1 MIARSRTGLRLVVA
15 VAFLVALC
23 GFFVPHTSHAATTTQ
38 TGAATSE
45 LFPEGKPYI
54 MRLGATRAKRIA
66 RESTLLN
73 EWRKDHPVK
82 NVQVSSD
89 SKDHTWT
96 VSYQGADKKTHS
108 QVIIDDKSGRVKEV
122 RTGAQ
127 VAWQMARG
135 YKGAFGRSL
144 TRPIIWIPLFVLF
157 LVPLIRWRRLISLHT
172 LDLLMLCAFAASL
185 VWFNRGE
192 IETSVP
198 LAYPPLVYLFL
209 RLIGIG
215 FWRERRSR
223 HDESG
228 DRPPLRLRPSL
239 ESAFPTW
246 ALVSIMLFALGLR
259 VGLNAF
265 DSNVID
271 VGYAGVI
278 GADRIEHGQ
287 TLYGTFP
294 NDCSQC
300 DTYGPLTYLSYVP
313 FEKLMPWTGTW
324 NDLPAAHVAATVFDI
339 LALLGLLILGWRI
352 AGPRLGVGL
361 SLAWATYPFS
371 AYALESNSNDSLV
384 AAILAWGLVVAHRP
398 IGRGMAIAFA
408 AWAKFAPGILL
419 LLWLRHPFPRA
430 GSRKRWPGYLAG
442 LVLATVLSAWP
453 LLLDG
458 GDGVR
463 RFWSRTMA
471 YQLDRESPFSI
482 WGQHLGLQPVQRA
495 VEVVVVLIA
504 IVVVA
509 RPRAL
514 DLRRFAALS
523 AALLIG
529 LQIAMPHWFYL
540 YIPWFLPCALVAMV
554 PTWRVVHDVR
564 EPAPAGDQ
572 VATGE
577 PDAGPEQLAPA

>member
-1 MIARSRTGLRLVVA
+1 MIARSRTGLLMVVA
-15 VAFLVALC
+15 VTFLMGVC
-23 GFFVPHTSHAATTTQ
+23 GFSLPHTAHGATTPAG
-38 TGAATSE
+38 TGTSA

-54 MRLGATRAKRIA
+54 MRLGASRAKKIA
-66 RESTLLN
+66 RESGRLDG
-73 EWRKDHPVK
+73 WRKDHPVK
-82 NVQVSSD
+82 QVQVSSD

-96 VSYQGADKKTHS
+96 VSYLGADKKTHS
-108 QVIIDDKSGRVKEV
+108 QIIIDDATGTVKEV

-135 YKGAFGRSL
+135 YNGAFGRSL
-144 TRPIIWIPLFVLF
+144 TRPIIWIPLFILF
-157 LVPLIRWRRLISLHT
+157 LVPLIRWRRLVSLHT
-172 LDLLMLCAFAASL
+172 LDLLMLCGFGVSL

-192 IETSVP
+192 IEISVP
-198 LAYPPLVYLFL
+198 LVYPPLVYLFV
-209 RLIGIG
+209 RLLVIG
-215 FWRERRSR
+215 FRRERRSAADGPGER
-223 HDESG
+223 
-228 DRPPLRLRPSL
+228 RPLRVRPSL
-239 ESAFPTW
+239 ESVFPTW
-246 ALVSIMLFALGLR
+246 LLVSILLFAIGLR

-278 GADRIEHGQ
+278 GADRIEHGR

-294 NDCSQC
+294 SDCSQC
-300 DTYGPLTYLSYVP
+300 DTYGPLTYLAYVP
-313 FEKLMPWTGTW
+313 FEKLMPWVGKW
-324 NDLPAAHVAATVFDI
+324 DDLAAAHVAATVFDL
-339 LALLGLLILGWRI
+339 LALLGLLVLGWRI
-352 AGPRLGVGL
+352 AGARLGVGL
-361 SLAWATYPFS
+361 GLAWATYPFS
-371 AYALESNSNDSLV
+371 AYALESNSNDALI

-408 AWAKFAPGILL
+408 AWAKFAPVILL

-430 GSRKRWPGYLAG
+430 GSRRRWTGYVAG
-442 LVLATVLSAWP
+442 LVIATAVSAWP

-458 GDGVR
+458 TDGVR

-482 WGQHLGLQPVQRA
+482 WGQHLDLQPLQRGI
-495 VEVVVVLIA
+495 EVFVVLIA
-504 IVVVA
+504 IIVVA

-540 YIPWFLPCALVAMV
+540 YIPWFLPCALVALV
-554 PTWRVVHDVR
+554 PTWRVVQ
-564 EPAPAGDQ
+564 EPPPAPVVDASP
-572 VATGE
+572 VGE
-577 PDAGPEQLAPA
+577 HHLGPEQFAPA

>member
-1 MIARSRTGLRLVVA
+1 
-15 VAFLVALC
+15 
-23 GFFVPHTSHAATTTQ
+23 
-38 TGAATSE
+38 
-45 LFPEGKPYI
+45 
-54 MRLGATRAKRIA
+54 MR
-66 RESTLLN
+66 
-73 EWRKDHPVK
+73 
-82 NVQVSSD
+82 VSSAR
-89 SKDHTWT
+89 T
-96 VSYQGADKKTHS
+96 VSSTAK
-108 QVIIDDKSGRVKEV
+108 
-122 RTGAQ
+122 
-127 VAWQMARG
+127 
-135 YKGAFGRSL
+135 
-144 TRPIIWIPLFVLF
+144 P
-157 LVPLIRWRRLISLHT
+157 
-172 LDLLMLCAFAASL
+172 C
-185 VWFNRGE
+185 
-192 IETSVP
+192 
-198 LAYPPLVYLFL
+198 
-209 RLIGIG
+209 
-215 FWRERRSR
+215 
-223 HDESG
+223 
-228 DRPPLRLRPSL
+228 
-239 ESAFPTW
+239 
-246 ALVSIMLFALGLR
+246 
-259 VGLNAF
+259 
-265 DSNVID
+265 
-271 VGYAGVI
+271 
-278 GADRIEHGQ
+278 
-287 TLYGTFP
+287 YGTFP

-352 AGPRLGVGL
+352 AGPRLGVSL

-577 PDAGPEQLAPA
+577 PDAGPGAAARTGMNRRRQALVALTAIAAWIAAVNLPVTNPLTSDVALYEVVGRDMAAGQMPYRDFFLEYPPGAAFFFWLARMVPVSYATGVSVLLCAALVVTSVAVMRPQHTGWASAGGANWRPDLLWPSHRCCLAGSSSPSASI

>member
-1 MIARSRTGLRLVVA
+1 MPARSRTGLRLVVA
-15 VAFLVALC
+15 VALLVALC
-23 GFFVPHTSHAATTTQ
+23 GIVPPHTVNAATTQ
-38 TGAATSE
+38 ARSGTSQI
-45 LFPEGKPYI
+45 FPEGKPYI
-54 MRLGATRAKRIA
+54 MRLGAARAKRIA
-66 RESTLLN
+66 RESKRLDG
-73 EWRKDHPVK
+73 WRKDHPVK
-82 NVQVSSD
+82 EVQVSSD
-89 SKDHTWT
+89 AKDHTWT
-96 VSYQGADKKTHS
+96 VSYLGADKTTHS
-108 QVIIDDKSGRVKEV
+108 QIIIDDATGRVKEV

-157 LVPLIRWRRLISLHT
+157 LVPLIRWRRLVGVHT
-172 LDLLMLCAFAASL
+172 LDLMMLCAFGLSL

-209 RLIGIG
+209 RLLGIG
-215 FWRERRSR
+215 FRRERRPAGGEWGER
-223 HDESG
+223 RALRV
-228 DRPPLRLRPSL
+228 RPTL

-246 ALVSIMLFALGLR
+246 MLVSLMVFAIGLR

-278 GADRIEHGQ
+278 GADRIEHGR
-287 TLYGTFP
+287 TLYDTFP
-294 NDCSQC
+294 SDCSQC
-300 DTYGPLTYLSYVP
+300 DTYGPVTYLAYVP
-313 FEKLMPWTGTW
+313 FEKLMPWVGRW
-324 NDLPAAHVAATVFDI
+324 NDLPAAHVAATVFDL
-339 LALLGLLILGWRI
+339 LALLGLLVLGWRI
-352 AGPRLGVGL
+352 AGARLGVGL
-361 SLAWATYPFS
+361 GLAWAAYPFS

-398 IGRGMAIAFA
+398 IGRGMAMAFA
-408 AWAKFAPGILL
+408 AWAKFAPVILL

-430 GSRKRWPGYLAG
+430 GARRRWPGYLAG
-442 LVLATVLSAWP
+442 LGIATAVSAWP

-458 GDGVR
+458 TDGVR

-482 WGQHLGLQPVQRA
+482 WGQHLGLHPLQRGI
-495 VEVVVVLIA
+495 EVLVVLIA
-504 IVVVA
+504 VLVVV
-509 RPRAL
+509 RPRSL

-540 YIPWFLPCALVAMV
+540 YIPWFLPCALVALV
-554 PTWRVVHDVR
+554 PTWRVIPEPDHQLAADEPQVR
-564 EPAPAGDQ
+564 EARM
-572 VATGE
+572 
-577 PDAGPEQLAPA
+577 GPEQLAPA